1 MPRHFRNTRRP
12 AAFLHYPSQDTFSGR
27 ATRPRST
34 SPDML
39 RFAYG
44 TRRRRPSPAPRRDE
58 IEDLLSRE
66 MRAINEDMRRREERY
81 VHFDRIL
88 NQDSVVWSRSSTPR
102 GSPSR
107 TPSPSRS
114 LSPTPSEPREV
125 YTLRGALTTHPFY
138 TRHEIPLCPLTGAGL
153 YPPLGRGAQATT
165 IFHAV
170 HPVPRRA
177 LRQLLPYQ
185 LRFVGEELDERLYEA
200 VVMDEFAEHVSETMM
215 RINELF
221 ERDGEDGVG
230 CACRHHER
238 IAARGDVTDRAARD
252 DGVGSEETVVEE
264 VGGDMQAV
272 HLSSAT

>member
-44 TRRRRPSPAPRRDE
+44 TRRRRPSSAPRRDE

-66 MRAINEDMRRREERY
+66 MRAINEDMRRREEKIR
-81 VHFDRIL
+81 
-88 NQDSVVWSRSSTPR
+88 
-102 GSPSR
+102 SPSR

-114 LSPTPSEPREV
+114 LSPTPSEPREI

-153 YPPLGRGAQATT
+153 YPPLGRGAQVTT